1 MVAQTQFEMIFVS
14 IPDPAA
20 GRKIAQGHSLRPQ
33 FKTSHKMHENMI
45 QLQ

>member
-20 GRKIAQGHSLRPQ
+20 GRKIAQGHSLRLRHLDLD
-33 FKTSHKMHENMI
+33 T
-45 QLQ
+45 